1 MRRSLY
7 AFMARKFL
15 LQVISALTHD
25 ILIID
30 NFLQAA
36 LEKRK
41 KRVYSTFSLQDLS
54 GKTKKFSRI
63 FDQIWYFRINFL
75 QAKF

>member
-7 AFMARKFL
+7 GFMARKFL
-15 LQVISALTHD
+15 LQVISTLTND
-25 ILIID
+25 ILITD

-54 GKTKKFSRI
+54 GKTQKFSRI
-63 FDQIWYFRINFL
+63 FDQILYFRINFL

>member
-15 LQVISALTHD
+15 LQIISALTND
-25 ILIID
+25 IFIID

-54 GKTKKFSRI
+54 GKTQKFSRI
-63 FDQIWYFRINFL
+63 FDQILHFRFNFL

>member
-15 LQVISALTHD
+15 LQVISALTND
-25 ILIID
+25 IFIID

-41 KRVYSTFSLQDLS
+41 KAVCLTFSLQQLF
-54 GKTKKFSRI
+54 G
-63 FDQIWYFRINFL
+63 
-75 QAKF
+75 